1 VALRIQT
8 EWQHN
13 FTNNAKHIYDVFH
26 RGRAEENFDVVDL
39 YDYLF
44 LGDDS
49 GQAVIQ
55 LLKSALQLIEPPN
68 PIYAHSVQRVRQ

>member
-1 VALRIQT
+1 
-8 EWQHN
+8 
-13 FTNNAKHIYDVFH
+13 
-26 RGRAEENFDVVDL
+26 VDL
-39 YDYLF
+39 YDYLC